1 MMDDIVEEVGEENVI
16 QIVTDNDANYKL
28 AGQMLMEKKNKLCW
42 TPCAAYCIDLMLED
56 FESKIPMHKDTI
68 VASKKITTYIYA
80 RTGLITLL
88 HHFNEGGE
96 LIRPRIT
103 QFATSYLCLGYLN
116 DKRGAFFRMFTFK
129 QWKDGPF
136 SKTKDGKLV
145 QNTVLDKDFQ
155 KNMMADLDVEL
166 MHTNGTT
173 SATSPTLAVADEF
186 DIAEDI
192 EESDN
197 EVDDGSDDDDD
208 GGGDGGGD
216 ENNEDDNVE
225 IMGDDPSKWR
235 ISDLI

>member
-1 MMDDIVEEVGEENVI
+1 MWNLVNNMQSNIINKGGMVVADQEMLEIDDAKRKIVHPGDIFKRGITMQTSTN
-16 QIVTDNDANYKL
+16 IVFKKKEKDA
-28 AGQMLMEKKNKLCW
+28 
-42 TPCAAYCIDLMLED
+42 IDL
-56 FESKIPMHKDTI
+56 
-68 VASKKITTYIYA
+68 
-80 RTGLITLL
+80 
-88 HHFNEGGE
+88 
-96 LIRPRIT
+96 
-103 QFATSYLCLGYLN
+103 Q
-116 DKRGAFFRMFTFK
+116 
-129 QWKDGPF
+129 
-136 SKTKDGKLV
+136 
-145 QNTVLDKDFQ
+145 
-155 KNMMADLDVEL
+155 MMADLDVEL